1 MSAIDEVKERA
12 DIIEIVG
19 ETVKLRKTG
28 KNYSGLCPF
37 HPNTRTPAFAVFPDS
52 QTWRCF
58 GACNEGGDVFSFLMK
73 KEGWDFPE
81 TLRYL
86 ANRYGVELEPLTP
99 QREEAEEEQQR
110 LREVLEAAA
119 AFFRHQ
125 LLNTPSGEEVVVYLR
140 GRGLTEGTLETFEV
154 GYAPKSWDALHTHL
168 AEREFTQEDIIAS
181 GVVSERDSGG
191 YYDRFRHRI
200 MIPIRDSRGRMVGF
214 GARIVDPEDVPKF
227 LNSPQTALFDKGH
240 LLYGLDKAR
249 KSIRSMDHSVVVE
262 GYMDVMALH
271 QAGFDNA
278 VSPMGTALTE
288 HHIRT
293 LKRYSR
299 KIILALDPDEAGE
312 KAILKG
318 LTVALDE
325 ARSEGPDVRG
335 LVRSEGRLDAELR
348 VASLPDGLDPD
359 EIVDRS
365 KDEWVDLMD
374 TARPIVSYLID
385 TSVEG
390 QDVDDPKTKWEIA
403 RRVMPVVE
411 AVGNRVE
418 REAYRQLLARRL
430 KVDERALIDWRPQV
444 QRRRG
449 SQQPAREAPAAPALP
464 ADNPQ
469 SRFCLGVILS
479 DPEILY
485 RVDRE
490 LGELELERL
499 SPDDFQGADR
509 QELLRRV
516 RASLAQ
522 DELEPLQHWQ
532 RGIDSELE
540 QSARSLMAGVAN
552 LDLKS
557 PKVMDEI
564 LARFLDLRKR
574 NLEAKLVQLRFQIET
589 EQENLSSG
597 ASEDKEAIWYHTREV
612 QKLSAQKMGLDR
624 ALARRGGS
632 TSPSLLTQEW

>member
-1 MSAIDEVKERA
+1 MSAIEEVKERA
-12 DIIEIVG
+12 DIVEIVG

-37 HPNTRTPAFAVFPDS
+37 HPNTRTPAFAIFPDS

-58 GACNEGGDVFSFLMK
+58 GACNEGGDVFNFLMK
-73 KEGWDFPE
+73 KEGWDFSE

-86 ANRYGVELEPLTP
+86 ANRYGVELEPMTP

-110 LREVLEAAA
+110 LREALEAAA

-125 LLNTPSGEEVVVYLR
+125 LLSTSPGEQLLAYLKS
-140 GRGLTEGTLETFEV
+140 RGLTEDTLEAFEV
-154 GYAPKSWDALHTHL
+154 GYAPKGWDALSKHL
-168 AEREFTQEDIIAS
+168 ADRDFTEDDMQAA
-181 GVVSERDSGG
+181 GLVSEREGG
-191 YYDRFRHRI
+191 GFYDRFRNRI

-214 GARIVDPEDVPKF
+214 GARIVDPDDVPKF
-227 LNSPQTALFDKGH
+227 LNSPQTALFDKGR

-249 KSIRSMDHSVVVE
+249 KAIRSMDHSVVVE

-271 QAGFDNA
+271 QAGFENA

-312 KAILKG
+312 KAVLKG

-359 EIVDRS
+359 EIVDRNQ
-365 KDEWVDLMD
+365 EQWVELMQS
-374 TARPIVSYLID
+374 ASPIVSYLID
-385 TSVEG
+385 TSIEG
-390 QDVDDPKTKWEIA
+390 QDVDDPKIKWEIA

-449 SQQPAREAPAAPALP
+449 GIQAAEEQQAADASRI
-464 ADNPQ
+464 DNPQ
-469 SRFCLGVILS
+469 ARFCLGVLLS
-479 DPEILY
+479 DPELLY

-490 LGELELERL
+490 LQELNLDRL
-499 SPDDFQGADR
+499 SPEDFQGTDR

-522 DELEPLQHWQ
+522 DEVEPIEHWRRELEH
-532 RGIDSELE
+532 ELE
-540 QSARSLMAGVAN
+540 QTAQSLTAEVAN

-574 NLEAKLVQLRFQIET
+574 NLEAKLVQLRFQIEAA
-589 EQENLSSG
+589 QESLSSG
-597 ASEDKEAIWYHTREV
+597 ESDDTEAIWYHTREV

-632 TSPSLLTQEW
+632 TKPSLLTQEW

>member
-1 MSAIDEVKERA
+1 MSAIEEVKERA

-19 ETVKLRKTG
+19 ETVKLRKSG
-28 KNYSGLCPF
+28 KNYTGLCPF

-86 ANRYGVELEPLTP
+86 ANRYGIELKPLTP
-99 QREEAEEEQQR
+99 EREEAEEEQQR

-125 LLNTPSGEEVVVYLR
+125 LLNSPAGEEVLKYLK
-140 GRGLTEGTLETFEV
+140 GRGLTEDTLEAFEV
-154 GYAPKSWDALHTHL
+154 GYAPKSWEALITHL
-168 AEREFTQEDIIAS
+168 AEREFSQEDMMSA
-181 GVVSERDSGG
+181 GVVSERDGG
-191 YYDRFRHRI
+191 GIYDRFRNRI

-214 GARIVDPEDVPKF
+214 GARIVDPDDVPKF
-227 LNSPQTALFDKGH
+227 LNSPQTALFDKGR

-249 KSIRSMDHSVVVE
+249 KAIRSMDHSVVVE

-299 KIILALDPDEAGE
+299 KIVLALDPDEAGE
-312 KAILKG
+312 KAVLKG

-348 VASLPDGLDPD
+348 VASMPDGLDPD
-359 EIVDRS
+359 EIVDR
-365 KDEWVDLMD
+365 DREQWVELMQS
-374 TARPIVSYLID
+374 ASPIVSYLID
-385 TSVEG
+385 TSIEG
-390 QDVDDPKTKWEIA
+390 QDVDDPKIKWEIA

-411 AVGNRVE
+411 AVGNQVE

-430 KVDERALIDWRPQV
+430 KVDERALIDWRPKV

-449 SQQPAREAPAAPALP
+449 GAQTTEAKQAPEVSRV
-464 ADNPQ
+464 DNPQ
-469 SRFCLGVILS
+469 ARFCLGVLLS

-490 LGELELERL
+490 LQELKLDRL
-499 SPDDFQGADR
+499 SPDDFLGTDR

-516 RASLAQ
+516 RASLTQ
-522 DELEPLQHWQ
+522 DEVEPLEHWQ
-532 RGIDSELE
+532 RELSPALD
-540 QSARSLMAGVAN
+540 QTAQSLMTEVAG
-552 LDLKS
+552 LELKS

-574 NLEAKLVQLRFQIET
+574 NLEAKLVQLRFQIEA

-597 ASEDKEAIWYHTREV
+597 ESDDKEAIWYHTREV

-632 TSPSLLTQEW
+632 TKPSLLTQEW